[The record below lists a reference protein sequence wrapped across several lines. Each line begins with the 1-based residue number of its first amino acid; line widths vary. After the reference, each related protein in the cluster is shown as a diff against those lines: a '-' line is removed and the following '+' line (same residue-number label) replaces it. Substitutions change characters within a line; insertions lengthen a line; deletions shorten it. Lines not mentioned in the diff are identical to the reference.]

1 MAEVSK
7 VIIGELFGTFILIL
21 LGNCVVANV
30 LLKKT
35 KGENSGWLVI
45 CTGWGF
51 AVAIAGMLSGISGA
65 HLNPAVTIGLWI
77 ANKKEAFVGGNFFY
91 IPLYIL
97 FQFLGAMLGQLI
109 VYLAYFKQYNITE
122 DSNKILATFATG
134 PTTRSY
140 IWNTVTETIATF
152 ILVMIVCATIGIKN
166 LVVNSPI
173 LNTGSAFITG
183 NATVGIGV
191 MLIGLA
197 IGGPT
202 GFAINPARDLGPR
215 IIHAILPIAN
225 KGSSDW
231 KYAPVPVV
239 GPFLGAILAGGLVQL
254 IQIL

>member
-1 MAEVSK
+1 MPEVSQ

-51 AVAIAGMLSGISGA
+51 AVAIAAMLSGISGA
-65 HLNPAVTIGLWI
+65 HLNPAVTIGLWV
-77 ANKKEAFVGGNFFY
+77 ANKKTAFIGENFLY
-91 IPLYIL
+91 IPFYIL
-97 FQFLGAMLGQLI
+97 FQFLGAMLGQLV

-122 DSNKILATFATG
+122 DNNKILATFATA
-134 PTTRSY
+134 PAERNY
-140 IWNTVTETIATF
+140 IWNTITEIIGTF
-152 ILVMIVCATIGIKN
+152 MLVMIVCATIGIKN
-166 LVVNSPI
+166 LVINYKIFNS
-173 LNTGSAFITG
+173 GSAFITG
-183 NATVGIGV
+183 PATVGIGV
-191 MLIGLA
+191 MVIGLA

-231 KYAPVPVV
+231 KYAPVPVI
-239 GPFLGAILAGGLVQL
+239 GPILGAIIAGGL
-254 IQIL
+254 IQVIEIL

>member
-1 MAEVSK
+1 MSEVSK

-21 LGNCVVANV
+21 LGNCAVANV

-35 KGENSGWLVI
+35 NGENSGWLVI
-45 CTGWGF
+45 CAGWGF

-65 HLNPAVTIGLWI
+65 HLNPAVTIGLLI
-77 ANKKEAFVGGNFFY
+77 ANKKEAFVGGNFLY
-91 IPLYIL
+91 TPLYIL
-97 FQFLGAMLGQLI
+97 FQFLGAMLGQI
-109 VYLAYFKQYNITE
+109 VVYLAYFKQYNLTE
-122 DSNKILATFATG
+122 DSNKILATFATT

-140 IWNTVTETIATF
+140 VWNTITETIATF

-166 LVVNSPI
+166 LVINSPI
-173 LNTGSAFITG
+173 FNTGSAFITG

-215 IIHAILPIAN
+215 IIHAILPIKN
-225 KGSSDW
+225 KGKSDW
-231 KYAPVPVV
+231 KYAPVPVI
-239 GPFLGAILAGGLVQL
+239 GPLCGAVLAGGLVQL

>member
-1 MAEVSK
+1 MSEISRVF
-7 VIIGELFGTFILIL
+7 IGELFGTFVLIL

-77 ANKKEAFVGGNFFY
+77 ANKKEAFVGGNFLY

-97 FQFLGAMLGQLI
+97 FQLLGAMLGQLI

-152 ILVMIVCATIGIKN
+152 MLVMIVCATIGIKN
-166 LVVNSPI
+166 LVVSSPI
-173 LNTGSAFITG
+173 FNTGSAFITG

-215 IIHAILPIAN
+215 IIHAILPIVN

-231 KYAPVPVV
+231 KYAPVPVF

>member
-1 MAEVSK
+1 MSEVSR

-45 CTGWGF
+45 CIGWGF

-65 HLNPAVTIGLWI
+65 HLNPAVTIGLWV
-77 ANKKEAFVGGNFFY
+77 ANKREAFVGGNFLY
-91 IPLYIL
+91 IPFYIL
-97 FQFLGAMLGQLI
+97 FQLFGAILGQLV
-109 VYLAYFKQYNITE
+109 VYLAYFKQYSITE
-122 DSNKILATFATG
+122 DSDKILATFATR

-140 IWNTVTETIATF
+140 IWSTITETIATF
-152 ILVMIVCATIGIKN
+152 ILVMIICATIGIKN

-173 LNTGSAFITG
+173 FSTGAAFITG
-183 NATVGIGV
+183 PATVGIGV
-191 MLIGLA
+191 MVIGLA

-215 IIHAILPIAN
+215 IVHAILPIAN
-225 KGSSDW
+225 KGKSDW
-231 KYAPVPVV
+231 KYAPVPVL
-239 GPFLGAILAGGLVQL
+239 GPIFGGILAGGLVQL

>member
-1 MAEVSK
+1 MPEVSQ

-51 AVAIAGMLSGISGA
+51 AV
-65 HLNPAVTIGLWI
+65 TIGLWV
-77 ANKKEAFVGGNFFY
+77 ANKKTVFIGENFLY

-97 FQFLGAMLGQLI
+97 FQFLGAMLGQLV

-122 DSNKILATFATG
+122 DNNKILATFATA
-134 PTTRSY
+134 PAERSY
-140 IWNTVTETIATF
+140 IWNTITEIIGTF
-152 ILVMIVCATIGIKN
+152 MLVMIVCATIGIKN
-166 LVVNSPI
+166 LVINSQI
-173 LNTGSAFITG
+173 FNSGSAFITG
-183 NATVGIGV
+183 PATVGIGV
-191 MLIGLA
+191 MVIGLA

-231 KYAPVPVV
+231 KYAPVPVI
-239 GPFLGAILAGGLVQL
+239 GPILGAIIAGGL
-254 IQIL
+254 IQVIEIL